1 MIIPTLTEIIERR
14 KKERLAL
21 EIPDITDTPI
31 KPFLEQE
38 KETTYITTEQKTG
51 LEKTKKD
58 IKIEIKV
65 PIRVRMAMVTMI
77 KTFDKTSEGVTNKGG
92 NLKEL
97 KYEII
102 ELANRMS
109 EK

>member
-1 MIIPTLTEIIERR
+1 
-14 KKERLAL
+14 
-21 EIPDITDTPI
+21 
-31 KPFLEQE
+31 
-38 KETTYITTEQKTG
+38 
-51 LEKTKKD
+51 
-58 IKIEIKV
+58 
-65 PIRVRMAMVTMI
+65 MVTMI

-97 KYEII
+97 KYELI

>member
-1 MIIPTLTEIIERR
+1 MSLLDKIKKKNPEPLEADVPPETINITPPNKTVVETEEN
-14 KKERLAL
+14 
-21 EIPDITDTPI
+21 DT
-31 KPFLEQE
+31 
-38 KETTYITTEQKTG
+38 
-51 LEKTKKD
+51 
-58 IKIEIKV
+58 KIEIKV

-77 KTFDKTSEGVTNKGG
+77 KTFDKSSKGVSNKGG

-109 EK
+109 EN

>member
-1 MIIPTLTEIIERR
+1 MSLVT
-14 KKERLAL
+14 
-21 EIPDITDTPI
+21 
-31 KPFLEQE
+31 QM
-38 KETTYITTEQKTG
+38 
-51 LEKTKKD
+51 
-58 IKIEIKV
+58 
-65 PIRVRMAMVTMI
+65 RM
-77 KTFDKTSEGVTNKGG
+77 FDKSSKGVSNKGG

>member
-1 MIIPTLTEIIERR
+1 MPKFNFSTLSEEEGL
-14 KKERLAL
+14 KP
-21 EIPDITDTPI
+21 EIPSKTEQPPEAI
-31 KPFLEQE
+31 LEQE
-38 KETTYITTEQKTG
+38 KSETTSTTTSHKT
-51 LEKTKKD
+51 EFEADKKD
-58 IKIEIKV
+58 SKIEIKV
-65 PIRVRMAMVTMI
+65 PIRVRMVMVTMI
-77 KTFDKTSEGVTNKGG
+77 KMFDNTSKGITNKGG